1 MSLKQYAMGFYPTFD
16 TVAFVDSGHGKL
28 RSLLDGTI
36 TGEYIDVGVTC
47 LQLGA
52 FAGCKNLTKIYLPNC
67 TEILGRYAFEGC
79 ESVTTLELPNLT
91 RITDATYTFQG
102 MSKLQSI
109 DLSKLTEVE
118 GFAAVFYN
126 CYEVRRIDLR
136 SLGGVA
142 FGSNAFRYCK
152 KLETLILGGTAMNTL
167 VNTNVLGAAG
177 QNAPN
182 GLSIYVPDALVEAYK
197 TATNWTAYASK
208 IKPMSELEE

>member
-1 MSLKQYAMGFYPTFD
+1 MSIKSYDMGFHPSFD
-16 TVAFVDSGHGKL
+16 TVVSVDSRHRDL

-52 FAGCKNLTKIYLPNC
+52 FAGCKSLTKIYLPNC
-67 TEILGRYAFEGC
+67 TEILGRYAFDNC

-109 DLSKLTEVE
+109 DLSKLTEVD
-118 GFAAVFYN
+118 GFAGVFYN
-126 CYEVRRIDLR
+126 CTKIKKIDLR
-136 SLGGVA
+136 SLGGTS
-142 FGSNAFRYCK
+142 FGNYVFRYCF
-152 KLETLILGGTAMNTL
+152 KLETLILGGTTINTMT
-167 VNTNVLGAAG
+167 NKNVLIDAGA
-177 QNAPN
+177 NAPN
-182 GLSIYVPDALVEAYK
+182 GLRVYVPDELVEAYK
-197 TATNWTAYASK
+197 TATNWIAFADK